1 MIVSL
6 LVFLILFYG
15 GAFVVEVIIVDYLL
29 HDDDHWIKL
38 IRRENVDQRDGDQ
51 TDADGD
57 QTDADGDQTDS
68 NQRND
73 GDAEKGIC
81 QHRVKRGPSL
91 FKVHLLD

>member
-6 LVFLILFYG
+6 LVFLIVFYG
-15 GAFVVEVIIVDYLL
+15 GAFIVEVIIVDCLL

-38 IRRENVDQRDGDQ
+38 IRRENVDQHDD
-51 TDADGD
+51 D

-68 NQRND
+68 NQHND

-81 QHRVKRGPSL
+81 QHYVKRRPSL